1 MPAQCPRVT
10 SDLDSSVLIISSL
23 EDLRHLRSVATHDDV
38 LHGRGN
44 DGVGVVGGVLGLVL
58 AVHRDPDLVVVAG
71 HPVGDGPPVPAAPQT
86 RLCLVLLPISPG
98 GIELHSDSLL
108 IDQLGANLQLG
119 EVVHILSPTF
129 LVFNIHVVNCIGLKQ
144 TPGGRM

>member
-38 LHGRGN
+38 LHGRDY

-58 AVHRDPDLVVVAG
+58 DLVKSYTFS
-71 HPVGDGPPVPAAPQT
+71 PQLF
-86 RLCLVLLPISPG
+86 LCSI
-98 GIELHSDSLL
+98 
-108 IDQLGANLQLG
+108 
-119 EVVHILSPTF
+119 F
-129 LVFNIHVVNCIGLKQ
+129 
-144 TPGGRM
+144 MW